1 MEAPVVKAAAAVAV
15 RAMSRATRSIIM
27 NATKIRVC
35 GADSCAQ
42 WTASN
47 QFGPSRPTRRDSTSA
62 ERDFETPGPNLL
74 IFHFCHCLK
83 SQQVRTTRHG
93 RSHAPRDILR
103 SRCRATDTDECS
115 LLSVEHRS
123 SLPHQGN
130 PPFGA
135 RSARVKRARK
145 ASAPRHKPRSR
156 RTRAYPRPEAS
167 NSPKPQNATA
177 PRVALTDRSP
187 SAPLHA
193 HTHTTKHAAAAAARR
208 HQTPPPDAR
217 RRQTHAAA
225 RRTPPPRRLQR
236 HETQIARLVL
246 ERMLHVLEERLGAL

>member
-115 LLSVEHRS
+115 LLSVDTEAHSHTR
-123 SLPHQGN
+123 
-130 PPFGA
+130 A
-135 RSARVKRARK
+135 TRRSAHALLASRELARPVPHGTSPAPDARAPTRALK
-145 ASAPRHKPRSR
+145 PQTAQSPKTPPPLALPSQIDRHQPRS
-156 RTRAYPRPEAS
+156 TR
-167 NSPKPQNATA
+167 
-177 PRVALTDRSP
+177 
-187 SAPLHA
+187 
-193 HTHTTKHAAAAAARR
+193 THTRPSTPPPPPHAATRRRRQTHAVARR
-208 HQTPPPDAR
+208 TPPPDAR
-217 RRQTHAAA
+217 LLRAAYSA
-225 RRTPPPRRLQR
+225 MKPK
-236 HETQIARLVL
+236 
-246 ERMLHVLEERLGAL
+246 